1 MLGVFVGSAALIII
15 LSVFNGFENI
25 VLSMYNTFSPE
36 LRIEALKGKT
46 FDPGNTYFLT
56 LKNDKRIINYTEVLQ
71 EKALV
76 RYGESQSIAL
86 VKGVSEGFLK
96 NKTGLDS
103 VISSGSFTLWSKGQD
118 MAVIGYALQNYLSIN
133 LNNEFQSLDV
143 YSPRKGASNSL
154 NPADEFNV
162 RSIYPSGVFA
172 VQQEFDNTMI
182 VPIRFA
188 RELLGENK
196 LVSYIEINAAKDVV
210 IEDLQ
215 KDIEE
220 SLGKD
225 FLVKN
230 RSQQNELLYKILN
243 SEKWAIFLIL
253 TFVLIIAIFNI
264 IGSLTMLV
272 IDKRKDIAI
281 LSSLG
286 ADKSL
291 IRGIFFIEGMMISML
306 GCVFGMIAGLIFILL
321 QQQFG
326 FIAMSGANLMI
337 DTYPVGIK
345 LSDFILVFGTVLL
358 VSVIASAI
366 SSRLSVK
373 NSMNL
378 REDL

>member
-46 FDPGNTYFLT
+46 FDPGNTHFLT

-76 RYGESQSIAL
+76 RYGESQSIAF

-196 LVSYIEINAAKDVV
+196 LVSCIEINAAKDVV

-215 KDIEE
+215 KDIET

-306 GCVFGMIAGLIFILL
+306 GCVFGMVAGLIFILL

-358 VSVIASAI
+358 VSVIASGI

>member
-15 LSVFNGFENI
+15 LSVFNGFETI

-46 FDPGNTYFLT
+46 FDPNTSLFLT
-56 LKNDKRIINYTEVLQ
+56 LKEDPRAIGYTEVLQ

-76 RYGESQSIAL
+76 RYGESQSIATI
-86 VKGVSEGFLK
+86 KGVSDGFLQ
-96 NKTGLDS
+96 NKSSLDS
-103 VISSGSFTLWSKGQD
+103 AISSGSFTIHHSGQD
-118 MAVIGYALQNYLSIN
+118 VAVIGYALQNFLSVN
-133 LNNEFQSLDV
+133 LDNEFQSLEV
-143 YSPRKGASNSL
+143 FSPRKGASNAI
-154 NPADEFNV
+154 NPADEFNI
-162 RSIYPSGVFA
+162 RFIYPSGVFMA
-172 VQQEFDNTMI
+172 QQEFDHTMI

-196 LVSYIEINAAKDVV
+196 LVSNIEINVKKGVNTADFQTE
-210 IEDLQ
+210 IEKL
-215 KDIEE
+215 
-220 SLGKD
+220 LGKG
-225 FLVKN
+225 FVVKN

-281 LSSLG
+281 LTSLG
-286 ADKSL
+286 AEKSL

-306 GCVFGMIAGLIFILL
+306 GCIVGMIVGLIFILL

-326 FIAMSGANLMI
+326 FISMGGANMMI
-337 DTYPVGIK
+337 DSYPVAINIF
-345 LSDFILVFGTVLL
+345 DFILVFGTVLL
-358 VSVIASAI
+358 VSMIASVI

-373 NSMNL
+373 NMGSL